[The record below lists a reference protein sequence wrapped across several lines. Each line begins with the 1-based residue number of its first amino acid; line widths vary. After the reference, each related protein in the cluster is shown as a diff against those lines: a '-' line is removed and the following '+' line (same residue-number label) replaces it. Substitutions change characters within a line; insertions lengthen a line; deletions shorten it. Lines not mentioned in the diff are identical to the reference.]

1 MNTEFK
7 DLNQKVDRILYY
19 LESDPKTKQEGLV
32 EKVSRIDA
40 DLENLL
46 TREKVYLAKFSALAL
61 AGGLTYGD
69 LYYSTDA
76 SSATVKIV
84 INLG

>member
-46 TREKVYLAKFSALAL
+46 TREKVYLAKFSALAFV
-61 AGGLTYGD
+61 GGAVFQLCWIF
-69 LYYSTDA
+69 LQ
-76 SSATVKIV
+76 KIFMKP
-84 INLG
+84 

>member
-19 LESDPKTKQEGLV
+19 LESDPKTKQEELV

-46 TREKVYLAKFSALAL
+46 TREKVYLAKFSALAF
-61 AGGLTYGD
+61 AGGAVFQLCWIF
-69 LYYSTDA
+69 LQ
-76 SSATVKIV
+76 K
-84 INLG
+84 LFMKP

>member
-46 TREKVYLAKFSALAL
+46 TREKVYLSKFSALSF
-61 AGGLTYGD
+61 AGGAVFQLCWIF
-69 LYYSTDA
+69 LQ
-76 SSATVKIV
+76 K
-84 INLG
+84 LFMKP

>member
-32 EKVSRIDA
+32 EKVSRIDTE
-40 DLENLL
+40 LENLL
-46 TREKVYLAKFSALAL
+46 TREKVYLAKFSAIAF
-61 AGGLTYGD
+61 AGGAAFQMCWIFLQK
-69 LYYSTDA
+69 LFM
-76 SSATVKIV
+76 KQ
-84 INLG
+84 

>member
-46 TREKVYLAKFSALAL
+46 TREKVYLAKFSALAF
-61 AGGLTYGD
+61 AGGAVFQLCWIFIQK
-69 LYYSTDA
+69 LFM
-76 SSATVKIV
+76 KP
-84 INLG
+84 

>member
-46 TREKVYLAKFSALAL
+46 TREKVYLAKFSALAF
-61 AGGLTYGD
+61 AGGAVFQLCWIF
-69 LYYSTDA
+69 LQ
-76 SSATVKIV
+76 KIFMKP
-84 INLG
+84 

>member
-1 MNTEFK
+1 MNTVFK

-46 TREKVYLAKFSALAL
+46 TREKVYLAKFSALAF
-61 AGGLTYGD
+61 AGGAFFQLCWIF
-69 LYYSTDA
+69 LQ
-76 SSATVKIV
+76 K
-84 INLG
+84 LFMKP

>member
-46 TREKVYLAKFSALAL
+46 TREKVYLAKFSALAF
-61 AGGLTYGD
+61 AGGAVFQLCWIF
-69 LYYSTDA
+69 LQ
-76 SSATVKIV
+76 KIFMKS
-84 INLG
+84 

>member
-32 EKVSRIDA
+32 EKVSRIDS

-46 TREKVYLAKFSALAL
+46 TREKVYLAKFSALAF
-61 AGGLTYGD
+61 AGGAVFQLCWIF
-69 LYYSTDA
+69 LQ
-76 SSATVKIV
+76 K
-84 INLG
+84 LFMKP

>member
-19 LESDPKTKQEGLV
+19 LEYDPKTKQEGLV

-46 TREKVYLAKFSALAL
+46 TREKVYLAKFSALAF
-61 AGGLTYGD
+61 AGGAVFKLCWIF
-69 LYYSTDA
+69 LQ
-76 SSATVKIV
+76 KIFMKP
-84 INLG
+84 

>member
-46 TREKVYLAKFSALAL
+46 TREKVYLAKFSALAF
-61 AGGLTYGD
+61 AGGAVFQFCWIFLQK
-69 LYYSTDA
+69 LFM
-76 SSATVKIV
+76 KP
-84 INLG
+84 